1 MTNYGFSAGSATT
14 AVGSTSTTS
23 HTSGGKTLLDLELA
37 YTFERGIT
45 FAIGGHNVF
54 NTYPDEN
61 PIALYVGERYSEY
74 SPFGFNGAYYYA
86 RLSYSFGSAFK

>member
-1 MTNYGFSAGSATT
+1 MAGQVQIRILQKA
-14 AVGSTSTTS
+14 
-23 HTSGGKTLLDLELA
+23 H
-37 YTFERGIT
+37 
-45 FAIGGHNVF
+45 
-54 NTYPDEN
+54 